1 MRPRSPST
9 TRRIAL
15 AFPRVKYRTGDPPLG
30 LAYLAAVLR
39 RDLPHVDVRIVD
51 GTFEGG
57 ERRFIQAVR
66 EVDADLVGAFT
77 DHLSLPVAC
86 ALAQAC
92 RTDGSFLL
100 AGGPAATL
108 EPERLVPPFDA
119 ALRGEGEVLLSRIV
133 ERVLS
138 RAELDDVPNLVLRS
152 DDAAPR
158 HTRTEWAGPDLDSLP
173 FPAWELLDMRR
184 YLRLWPYLDST
195 SLSLIGTNL
204 VASRG
209 CSWQCAHCQPALSS
223 LYGKRVRRRS
233 PESVV
238 AEIEELQRRYG
249 VAGVFF
255 HDDTLTAN
263 HRWLTELCDR
273 LCQLPRPVVWGCNS
287 RADLITPE
295 LVGVMARAGLRSIH
309 VGIEAGSARVRDE
322 VLHKRLD
329 LDRLQSALEELAR
342 HRVHA
347 LGFFML
353 GSPTE
358 TVGEMLETI
367 GLARRLPLTEA
378 TFSLT
383 SALPGTHLYAR
394 VEADPNF
401 KLLAAEAIDYYNQR
415 NFSEAGS
422 RIGERTL
429 RVLQAAA
436 LAGFYTRPARLS
448 YVGSHLITRRG
459 REKLGMKVARFLVP
473 FRRAP

>member
-39 RDLPHVDVRIVD
+39 RDLPQVDVRIVD
-51 GTFEGG
+51 GTFLGG
-57 ERRFIQAVR
+57 ERCFVQAVR
-66 EVDADLVGAFT
+66 ALCAELVGVFT

-86 ALAQAC
+86 SLARAC
-92 RTDGSFLL
+92 RADGSFVL
-100 AGGPAATL
+100 AGGPAATV

-119 ALRGEGEVLLSRIV
+119 ALRGEGEGLLGRIV

-138 RAELDDVPNLVLRS
+138 RTALDDVPNLVLRNHDS
-152 DDAAPR
+152 TLR
-158 HTRTEWAGPDLDSLP
+158 HTSTEWAGPDLDSLP
-173 FPAWELLDMRR
+173 LPAWELLDMPR
-184 YLRLWPYLDST
+184 YLQLWPYLDST
-195 SLSLIGTNL
+195 SLSLTGTNL

-233 PESVV
+233 PASVV
-238 AEIEELQRRYG
+238 GEVEELQRRYG
-249 VAGVFF
+249 VEGVFF

-263 HRWLTELCDR
+263 ERWVTELCDR

-295 LVGVMARAGLRSIH
+295 LVRVMARAGLRSIH

-329 LDRLQSALEELAR
+329 LDRLRSALENLAQ

-367 GLARRLPLTEA
+367 ALARRLPLTEA

-383 SALPGTHLYAR
+383 SALPGTHLHAR
-394 VEADPNF
+394 IAADPAF
-401 KLLAAEAIDYYNQR
+401 ELSAGEEIDYYNQR
-415 NFSEAGS
+415 NFSEVDS
-422 RIGERTL
+422 SVGERTL
-429 RVLQAAA
+429 RLLQAAA
-436 LAGFYTRPARLS
+436 LAGFYSHPTRLG
-448 YVGSHLITRRG
+448 YVGSHLTTRRG

-473 FRRAP
+473 LWPTR

>member
-9 TRRIAL
+9 IRRIAL

-39 RDLPHVDVRIVD
+39 RDLPALDVRIVD
-51 GTFEGG
+51 GTFLGG

-66 EVDADLVGAFT
+66 ELRADVVGVFT

-86 ALAQAC
+86 SLARVC
-92 RTDGSFLL
+92 RADGSFVL
-100 AGGPAATL
+100 AGGPAATI

-119 ALRGEGEVLLSRIV
+119 ALRGEGEALLGPII

-152 DDAAPR
+152 DDSTAR
-158 HTRTEWAGPDLDSLP
+158 HTPAEWAGPDLDLLP
-173 FPAWELLDMRR
+173 LPAWDLLDMQR

-195 SLSLIGTNL
+195 NLRLTGTNL

-223 LYGKRVRRRS
+223 LYGNRVRRRS
-233 PESVV
+233 PENVV
-238 AEIEELQRRYG
+238 AEVEELQRRYG
-249 VAGVFF
+249 VEGVFF

-263 HRWLTELCDR
+263 QRWLTELCDR
-273 LCQLPRPVVWGCNS
+273 LCQLTRPVVWGCNS

-295 LVGVMARAGLRSIH
+295 LVRVMARAGLRSIH

-329 LDRLQSALEELAR
+329 LDRLQSALEDLAQ
-342 HRVHA
+342 HGVHA

-358 TVGEMLETI
+358 TVAEMLETI
-367 GLARRLPLTEA
+367 ALARRLPLTEA

-383 SALPGTHLYAR
+383 SALPGTHLHAR
-394 VEADPNF
+394 VEADPSF
-401 KLLAAEAIDYYNQR
+401 ELLDGEAIDYYNQR
-415 NFSEAGS
+415 NFSEVDGHH
-422 RIGERTL
+422 GERTL
-429 RVLQAAA
+429 RLLQAAA
-436 LAGFYTRPARLS
+436 LATFYVHPRRLG
-448 YVGSHLITRRG
+448 YVGSHLTTPHG

-473 FRRAP
+473 LLPMR